1 MQRLMIIGG
10 TFNPIHNGHLKA
22 AVELEKM
29 YHPDR
34 LVFVPTGTPPHKRMG
49 QDYVPGEM
57 RLEMT
62 RQALEGFCNY
72 RVSDVEVLRGGKS
85 YTIDTLEHVRTR
97 WPGYHIYLV
106 MGSDMLLTF
115 EQWHRFQE
123 IFPLCTIVA
132 ASREKAGRPILEQAA
147 ERYRQQYGADID
159 VVDVDPVEI
168 SSTQVRQMLRAGQD
182 VSGLIPAGALRYIQ
196 QHGLYVD
203 KDNRKEQK

>member
-49 QDYVPGEM
+49 QNYVPGEM

-62 RQALEGFCNY
+62 RQALADFHNY

-85 YTIDTLEHVRTR
+85 YTIDTLEHVRAR

-115 EQWHRFQE
+115 EQWHRFRE
-123 IFPLCTIVA
+123 IFLLCTIVA
-132 ASREKAGRPILEQAA
+132 ASREKAGRQVLEQVAQ
-147 ERYRQQYGADID
+147 RYREQYGADID
-159 VVDVDPVEI
+159 VVDVDPVEV
-168 SSTQVRQMLRAGQD
+168 SSTQVRDMLRAGKD
-182 VSGLIPAGALRYIQ
+182 VSHLIPPGALRYIKE
-196 QHGLYVD
+196 HGLYTGQHV
-203 KDNRKEQK
+203 